1 MSIKNLVIV
10 ESPAKAK
17 TIEKYLG
24 EGFIVKSSMG
34 HIRDL
39 SSGDSAI
46 DVKNGFLPK
55 YEVPDE
61 KKKLVA
67 ELKKYAKDAETIWLA
82 SDEDREGEAI
92 SWHLFE
98 VLGLKAENTKRIV
111 FNEIT
116 KTAIG
121 AENSVNWKYCERTID
136 AVNELKK
143 NGFAVFAIEQTSN
156 SVFLQ
161 DVQFSDEAVA
171 FVFGNEIDGVD
182 AEVIALCDGVIEIP
196 QLGTK
201 HSFNIAV
208 SCGMV
213 LWEYARTRV

>member
-1 MSIKNLVIV
+1 M
-10 ESPAKAK
+10 
-17 TIEKYLG
+17 
-24 EGFIVKSSMG
+24 
-34 HIRDL
+34 
-39 SSGDSAI
+39 
-46 DVKNGFLPK
+46 
-55 YEVPDE
+55 
-61 KKKLVA
+61 KKLVGA
-67 ELKKYAKDAETIWLA
+67 DLQRLSVSEFKTTKKWPFVVVLDNVRSMNNVGSIMRSSDAFLCQEILLCGITA
-82 SDEDREGEAI
+82 TPPHR
-92 SWHLFE
+92 
-98 VLGLKAENTKRIV
+98 
-111 FNEIT
+111 EIT

-143 NGFAVFAIEQTSN
+143 NGFTVFAIEQTSN